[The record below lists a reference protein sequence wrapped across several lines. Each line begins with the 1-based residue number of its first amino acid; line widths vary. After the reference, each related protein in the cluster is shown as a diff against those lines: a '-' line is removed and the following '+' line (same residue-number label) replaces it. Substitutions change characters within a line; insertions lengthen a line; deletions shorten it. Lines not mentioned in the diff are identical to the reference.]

1 MSLVNASSL
10 GIPSSLTFLGGSLSS
25 LTGHIASHPVTAPTA
40 SFDAIYAFGDSLSD
54 AGNVY
59 IATGKQSPVSPP
71 YFQGHFTNGFTW
83 VEDLAVSH
91 GLGPLAPSLLSAQGS
106 NSTDFAF
113 GRAETGTTPLHV
125 ADDGDLPS
133 QLMQF
138 EEAYPTPQTNALY
151 TLSIGSVDLF
161 DAISVF
167 PSAPLT
173 ALANI
178 GIAVLNVDNFI
189 LQLAAHDGKNFLVLT
204 APDIGKAPAYES
216 EGPVAFVTA
225 SALSAVFN
233 SALTTSLQAIAAE
246 NHLNLSIVDTY
257 SLVDKGVA
265 HPELFNLTNVTDPVW
280 TGNYTDPNS
289 GTLRATT
296 QAAQSQYLFWDQVH
310 PTAAGHI
317 ILASA
322 AETSLLHVA

>member
-59 IATGKQSPVSPP
+59 IATGKQSSVSPP
-71 YFQGHFTNGFTW
+71 YFQGHFTKGLTW

-133 QLMQF
+133 
-138 EEAYPTPQTNALY
+138 
-151 TLSIGSVDLF
+151 
-161 DAISVF
+161 
-167 PSAPLT
+167 
-173 ALANI
+173 
-178 GIAVLNVDNFI
+178 
-189 LQLAAHDGKNFLVLT
+189 
-204 APDIGKAPAYES
+204 
-216 EGPVAFVTA
+216 
-225 SALSAVFN
+225 
-233 SALTTSLQAIAAE
+233 
-246 NHLNLSIVDTY
+246 
-257 SLVDKGVA
+257 
-265 HPELFNLTNVTDPVW
+265 
-280 TGNYTDPNS
+280 
-289 GTLRATT
+289 
-296 QAAQSQYLFWDQVH
+296 
-310 PTAAGHI
+310 
-317 ILASA
+317 
-322 AETSLLHVA
+322 

>member
-10 GIPSSLTFLGGSLSS
+10 GIPSSLTFIGSSLSS
-25 LTGHIASHPVTAPTA
+25 LAGHIANHPVSAPSA

-54 AGNVY
+54 AGNAY

-71 YFQGHFTNGFTW
+71 YFQGHLTNGLTW
-83 VEDLAVSH
+83 VEDLALSH
-91 GLGPLAPSLLSAQGS
+91 GLGPLAPSLLSAQGVP

-113 GRAETGTTPLHV
+113 GRAETGTTPLHA
-125 ADDGDLPS
+125 ADGGDLPS

-138 EEAYPTPQTNALY
+138 EAAYPTPQTNALY

-161 DAISVF
+161 

-173 ALANI
+173 ALADI
-178 GIAVLNVDNFI
+178 GVAVLNVDNFV
-189 LQLAAHDGKNFLVLT
+189 LHLAAHGGTNFLVLT
-204 APDIGKAPAYES
+204 APDIGKAPAYAS
-216 EGPVAFVTA
+216 EGPVASVTA
-225 SALSAVFN
+225 SVLSAVFN
-233 SALTTSLQAIAAE
+233 SALTASLQAIAAE

-265 HPELFNLTNVTDPVW
+265 DPELFNLTNVTDPVW

-289 GTLRATT
+289 GSLRATT
-296 QAAQSQYLFWDQVH
+296 PAAQSQYLFWDQVH
-310 PTAAGHI
+310 PTAAGHA